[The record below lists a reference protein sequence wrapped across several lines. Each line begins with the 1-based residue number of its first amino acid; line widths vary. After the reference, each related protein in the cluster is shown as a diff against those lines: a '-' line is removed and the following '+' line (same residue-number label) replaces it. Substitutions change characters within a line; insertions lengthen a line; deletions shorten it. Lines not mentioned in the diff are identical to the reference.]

1 MNNLFRSR
9 SSDACQTT
17 RRRPA
22 PRRPAAG
29 VERLEPRALLAVTVP
44 PDISSNTVELDDNVL
59 VGVTGSIEATSG
71 SIQIFGNSSGRID
84 AVTAGSGSLS
94 LKATGAITVTGAIG
108 AQAAFDSLTLWSS
121 SGQPVN
127 LQQAVTLDEDLTVTK
142 AGTFTVGSTLTVGDD
157 LTITDA
163 STVLFAGNVNVAG
176 DLTITN
182 ATSVTFAGTLTVGG
196 LLTITNATG
205 TTRFTGDVTVGGAAV
220 TTTTLVQVLGGFT
233 STGTATDDGDVTFT
247 AKQVNFATATIAT
260 TAAQDDA
267 STATLVIRPRDAASA
282 LTIAS
287 PPGVAAGL
295 SITDADIAAIQ
306 AGWKRVVFGDEAAG
320 TGAVRIGSIGS
331 QYGGYSQLLNTTSIV
346 GGTIDVVQPVD
357 VTALADYLELVARG
371 TGTGP
376 GAGITIDA
384 PINQTAEERNDWIRL
399 TSNGPITVKD
409 PIWAATTVSLTTTGG
424 GTVTQTGGTAGID
437 AASLAVDADG
447 AATLADTGNAF
458 TTVAIRTTNDDV
470 VLVENSGYDIGEVAT
485 TDSARDVPASQSVT
499 GITAGSA
506 VVRLVSSDATVT
518 QTKPILAGAL
528 GLEGAKGAWALSHV
542 ANDVGTLA
550 ADTGSVTFVDADDLT
565 VGTVAAVSPR
575 AALNGIVVSTTA
587 DLSAATTLTLAATGD
602 IVSSA
607 TSGKAVN
614 LSGASGIASAADI
627 TTAGGDVAFNQ
638 AVKLTGDV
646 TIDVVDGETTGAVT
660 FAAAVDGT
668 TAGNESLAIT
678 GNLVAKASL
687 GGTTALESF
696 AVSGTAALAAGSTI
710 ATTGNQT
717 YGGAASSAGSVT
729 VRAAASAVVHFKD
742 AVTLGGL
749 ITTATAYDLSLT
761 GSTVTITAPVTFLN
775 TGTVTLGDE
784 ATDSLTFQGGL
795 TSTAPSATKLA
806 GTIATSDDDATFG
819 AVLLTAAT
827 TVATGSG
834 KAPFQSTVN
843 GAHALAVNA
852 SGTTRFAGAVGGTT
866 PLASLVTDAAG
877 TTQLAGGSVTTTGD
891 QTYGDALALGA
902 STTLTGSSVT
912 TLGTLTGNGNALS
925 IAGKA
930 VFGDA
935 AADGVTGVSSL
946 SVTGD
951 ALVNTSQVTATV
963 SQTYKA
969 AVTLGTDV
977 AFQAGVVSF
986 EASISGGGN
995 DLQVIG
1001 TAVLG
1006 DAASDSVTGVD
1017 DLTITGST
1025 VLNANTVTT
1034 AGTQTY
1040 DGAVTATQ
1048 ATAIVLTAA
1057 GIDFRQAIDRGEPG
1071 IVPSLT
1077 IDAGSGGATFAGD
1090 AGTTGRPLGAI
1101 DVDSKGSVSF
1111 AGAIHSTGPVTIA
1124 SSQGAIVGGATN
1136 AIRAPGGTIRLDAAT
1151 GIGQPTAPIGIE
1163 AASVSAATAA
1173 GGIYLRAVGSPGNLW
1188 IGSDGLKAPGA
1199 IGLDAPNAIGVYAGG
1214 RIQAGGGVTS
1224 SLPIAW
1230 SVSTTNDGGAGS
1242 LRQVLL
1248 NINEVG
1254 NANVAGLDARIWFEV
1269 VSVAS
1274 VPAETVFRLT
1284 TPLPEIRSAV
1294 EIASFS
1300 NVVLD
1305 GGRTATGGLV
1315 FGAASAGSTLQGLTL
1330 RNFTGYGVQLVG
1342 ARNVLVD
1349 TVTVQ
1354 SLRTSTSTG
1363 LYATGDLTGTRV
1375 VGSTFS
1381 GGLRGGLL
1389 DGARNL
1395 VFGVLGRGNLVTDS
1409 RAAPTQPKFSG
1420 TGVRA
1425 QGDCTGTIIAGNV
1438 FTANNYGVGLVN
1450 ASGLRITGNQFT
1462 RNTIAAI
1469 YVEGRNLGSS
1479 QSSNTFGTGANRNK
1493 TNILRFKN
1501 GRIG

>member
-1 MNNLFRSR
+1 MNHFFRSR
-9 SSDACQTT
+9 SRAASRTT
-17 RRRPA
+17 LRRQLL
-22 PRRPAAG
+22 RRNHAR

-44 PDISSNTVELDDNVL
+44 PDITSDIVELDDNVL
-59 VGVTGSIEATSG
+59 VAGTGTIEATSG
-71 SIQIFGNSSGRID
+71 PIQIFGNSRGRID
-84 AVTAGSGSLS
+84 AVTAGTGSLA

-108 AQAAFDSLTLWSS
+108 AQAAFDSLTLLSS

-127 LQQAVTLDEDLTVTK
+127 LQQAVALDDDLTVTK
-142 AGTFTVGSTLTVGDD
+142 AGAFTVGSTLTVGDD

-163 STVLFAGNVNVAG
+163 TSVLFAGNVSVAG

-196 LLTITNATG
+196 LLTISNATG

-233 STGTATDDGDVTFT
+233 STGTGTTDGDVTFT
-247 AKQVNFATATIAT
+247 ARQVNFATATLAT
-260 TAAQDDA
+260 TAAKADA

-287 PPGVAAGL
+287 PSGVAAGL
-295 SITDADIAAIQ
+295 SITDADITAIQ

-384 PINQTAEERNDWIRL
+384 PINQTAEERTDWIRL
-399 TSNGPITVKD
+399 TSKGPITIKD

-447 AATLADTGNAF
+447 GATLADTGNAF

-470 VLVENSGYDIGEVAT
+470 VLLENSGYDIGEVAT

-506 VVRLVSSDATVT
+506 VVRLVAGDAVT

-550 ADTGSVTFVDADDLT
+550 ADTGSLTFVDADDLT

-575 AALNGIVVSTTA
+575 PQLNGITVAGAA
-587 DLSAATTLTLAATGD
+587 DLSAATTLTLAAMGD

-687 GGTTALESF
+687 GGTTALESLT
-696 AVSGTAALAAGSTI
+696 VSGTAALTAGSTI

-834 KAPFQSTVN
+834 KATFHATVN

-852 SGTTRFAGAVGGTT
+852 AGTTRFAGAVGGTT
-866 PLASLVTDAAG
+866 PLVSLVTDAAG
-877 TTQLAGGSVTTTGD
+877 TTQLADDTVTTTGD
-891 QTYGDALALGA
+891 QTYGDPLALNA
-902 STTLTGSSVT
+902 STTLTGSTVT
-912 TLGTLTGNGNALS
+912 TRGTLTGNGNALS

-1017 DLTITGST
+1017 DLTITGFT

-1057 GIDFRQAIDRGEPG
+1057 GIDFKQAIDRGEPG
-1071 IVPSLT
+1071 IVPTLT
-1077 IDAGSGGATFAGD
+1077 IAAGAGGVRFGGD
-1090 AGTTGRPLGAI
+1090 AGTQGRPFGTAAI
-1101 DVDSKGSVSF
+1101 RSRGDVSLAGSL
-1111 AGAIHSTGPVTIA
+1111 HSTGPVTVA
-1124 SSQGAIVGGATN
+1124 SSQGAILGGPAN
-1136 AIRAPGGTIRLDAAT
+1136 AVRSPGGTIRLDAAT

-1188 IGSDGLKAPGA
+1188 IGSDGLKAQGA
-1199 IGLDAPNAIGVYAGG
+1199 IGLDAPNVIGVYAGG

-1224 SLPIAW
+1224 PLPIAW
-1230 SVSTTNDGGAGS
+1230 SVSTTKDSGPGS
-1242 LRQVLL
+1242 LRQALL

-1294 EIASFS
+1294 EIASFT

-1330 RNFTGYGVQLVG
+1330 RNFTGYGIQLVG

-1420 TGVRA
+1420 TGIRA